1 MKRLIGLA
9 AAAAIVAGGFVYLK
23 SAAGGFSARAKPTAA
38 ERVVARL
45 VRHFAI
51 PADAR
56 AMRNPVPVSDEALAE
71 ARAHFAD
78 HCAICHDN
86 DGSGQTM
93 IGQGL
98 YPKPPDLRARETQ
111 QLSDGELYWIIENGV
126 RLTGMPAF
134 GTGTPDDL
142 DTWKLVHLI
151 RRLDQ
156 LTPAQLEEMEALNPK
171 SPAEIEEEREDE
183 QFLKGN
189 DRQ

>member
-9 AAAAIVAGGFVYLK
+9 AAAAIVVGGFVYLK

-45 VRHFAI
+45 VRHLAI

-142 DTWKLVHLI
+142 DTWTLVHLI
-151 RRLDQ
+151 RRLEQ
-156 LTPAQLEEMEALNPK
+156 LTPTQLKEMEALNPK
-171 SPAEIEEEREDE
+171 SPTEIEEEREDE